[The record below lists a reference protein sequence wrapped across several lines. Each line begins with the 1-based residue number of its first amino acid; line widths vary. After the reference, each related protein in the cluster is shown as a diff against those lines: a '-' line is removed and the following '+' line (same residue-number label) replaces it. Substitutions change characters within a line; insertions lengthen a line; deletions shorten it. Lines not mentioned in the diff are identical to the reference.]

1 MSEIVIEIITIS
13 ESQVDILIEDR
24 GRIIIRKRRVV
35 ETKREANDKVWGD
48 TMKKTKVT
56 NFDLVV
62 VGPNTEET

>member
-35 ETKREANDKVWGD
+35 ETKREANDKV
-48 TMKKTKVT
+48 
-56 NFDLVV
+56 
-62 VGPNTEET
+62 